1 MAEEEVMRVGRRVYV
16 SNLAWKSS
24 WQDLKDHFRS
34 VGEVVYSNVIKDE
47 SGRSKGWGIVEFAQ
61 PEEAVAAISTLNG
74 TDLGGRTILVRED
87 REDRDVKQYNAE
99 NGIEAPAP
107 RRPRRRRRR
116 RGGGVQRAADRGAR
130 PALRL
135 QVAGP
140 EAAVRGRGRDRA
152 RGHRA
157 RPRRPLPRLRHRALH
172 HPGGR
177 RRRHRAVQRDRAGGT
192 HPVRQAGCLRLR
204 QGNGAPGSEGPVW
217 R

>member
-87 REDRDVKQYNAE
+87 REDRCQLQLL
-99 NGIEAPAP
+99 EAQAWRHPIVAQPLSSSTTAP
-107 RRPRRRRRR
+107 RPPTSSRPSS
-116 RGGGVQRAADRGAR
+116 
-130 PALRL
+130 
-135 QVAGP
+135 
-140 EAAVRGRGRDRA
+140 
-152 RGHRA
+152 
-157 RPRRPLPRLRHRALH
+157 
-172 HPGGR
+172 
-177 RRRHRAVQRDRAGGT
+177 GT
-192 HPVRQAGCLRLR
+192 SASTGFQYLVKW
-204 QGNGAPGSEGPVW
+204 QG
-217 R
+217 

>member
-99 NGIEAPAP
+99 NGIEAPAAP
-107 RRPRRRRRR
+107 APTARRRC
-116 RGGGVQRAADRGAR
+116 
-130 PALRL
+130 P
-135 QVAGP
+135 
-140 EAAVRGRGRDRA
+140 
-152 RGHRA
+152 
-157 RPRRPLPRLRHRALH
+157 
-172 HPGGR
+172 
-177 RRRHRAVQRDRAGGT
+177 
-192 HPVRQAGCLRLR
+192 AGCRSWCTACPSPTSGR
-204 QGNGAPGSEGPVW
+204 T
-217 R
+217 